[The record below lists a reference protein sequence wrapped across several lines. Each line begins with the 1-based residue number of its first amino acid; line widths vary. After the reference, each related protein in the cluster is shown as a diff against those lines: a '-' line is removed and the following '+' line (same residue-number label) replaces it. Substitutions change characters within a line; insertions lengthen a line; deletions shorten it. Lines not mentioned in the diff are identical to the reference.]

1 MSTLKPTDEQESPMA
16 MKGVRFVTD
25 AEGHKVAVM
34 LDLAE
39 WGELWEDIYDNMIA
53 NQRAGEPSTSL
64 EEFEAELRADGLL
77 NE

>member
-1 MSTLKPTDEQESPMA
+1 MSTLDAANKEEKKASL
-16 MKGVRFVTD
+16 KGVQFVTD

-53 NQRAGEPSTSL
+53 NERAGEPSVTL
-64 EEFEAELRADGLL
+64 DEFEAELRAESLL